1 MKQLYLLFL
10 TTAFYTSFAQNVTS
24 PVSTDTSSKN
34 DKQLTDVV
42 VSATRR
48 ETALQQSPVTIFSK
62 TQAQLRN
69 SASGNIYYSLATL
82 PQTDIIQLGGNISV
96 INTRG
101 FNDAFQTRFV
111 QLVNGVDVQLPA
123 LNVTTG
129 NLTGP
134 IPIDIKRAELIA
146 GPSSA
151 MFGANALQGV
161 SNLITTNPLDGS
173 KLSVQLKGGNR
184 DYIDVQALLN
194 VCLLKN
200 NNLGLKFG
208 GAYNTML
215 DWIADDPAVNTYGK
229 INSTLDVKNSI
240 KNYLSKVVLPAH
252 DSAFYLTALNYFNTN
267 SGAYVTTTTISA
279 PGIKESALIQNRT
292 VSAKATAGI
301 YYNPIEKLSISYQY
315 NFSMGNQILQGTTR
329 YQLNT
334 YSHVHDFELK
344 YDGFKLKANYNS
356 DKFFD
361 SYNLLLTGNYMSA
374 SNMPVYI
381 NSLLDTYYKNVYLA
395 SNGFS
400 SAIDSATFKSI
411 FTNSRNS
418 ANSTWWTADSD
429 TFKKRL
435 NQITTNGNS
444 LKGSALLDESRIFH
458 TEASYSLPV
467 KFMNIDVLA
476 YFRYSSPVSF
486 GTLFQDTLVNR
497 AEAPADGSIDRTLKY
512 KKLTVLDGGGMLQ
525 LNKSFFKNVFDI
537 WASVR
542 VDKNSNFKVQVSPR
556 GGLVFNMKGHSLRAT
571 YQFGFRNPTL
581 QNQYARLDLGQIL
594 LLGNITGFNN
604 LLDLGAY
611 TAFGKALATGNYDT
625 TLLQRVNK
633 ARLQPESVHSLEIGY
648 RGKVKSFFFEATG
661 YFNWYNNFIAN
672 YRGFLVN
679 NAQNLSN
686 AQLADS
692 VRTGKARLVQIPFN
706 FDKKV
711 QTYGVSVMVGYKY
724 KDKLTVSA
732 NYTYSGII
740 LPDSLSSS
748 VLPGYNTP
756 PHKVN
761 IAIEGTRLYRG
772 LGASALFRWTDK
784 TNWQSAIGNGVLSA
798 NANLDMAVFYEF
810 DKPNTRITFGCT
822 NVTGAKLKYAIGAPV
837 IGRTIYATLNFDI
850 PFVTSKK

>member
-1 MKQLYLLFL
+1 MKHLYLVTLSL
-10 TTAFYTSFAQNVTS
+10 AFYASFAQTATTTVT
-24 PVSTDTSSKN
+24 TDTTKP
-34 DKQLTDVV
+34 DKQLGDVV
-42 VSATRR
+42 ISATRR
-48 ETALQQSPVTIFSK
+48 ETALLQSPVTIFSK
-62 TQAQLRN
+62 SQLDIRN
-69 SASGNIYYSLATL
+69 HASGNTYYSLATL
-82 PQTDIIQLGGNISV
+82 PQTDIVQLGGNISV

-151 MFGANALQGV
+151 MFGANALQGL
-161 SNLITTNPLDGS
+161 SNMITTNPLDGS
-173 KLSVQLKGGNR
+173 KVSAQIKGGNR
-184 DYIDVQALLN
+184 DYIDVQALVN
-194 VCLLKN
+194 ICLLKN
-200 NNLGLKFG
+200 KNLGFKFG
-208 GAYNTML
+208 GAYNTMN
-215 DWIADDPAVNTYGK
+215 DWTANDPAVNVYGK
-229 INSTLDVKNSI
+229 ISSNFDVKAGI
-240 KNYLSKVVLPAH
+240 RNYLSRVVLPSQ
-252 DSAFYLTALNYFNTN
+252 DSAFYLSALNYFDSNN
-267 SGAYVTTTTISA
+267 GAYIATTPISA
-279 PGIKESALIQNRT
+279 PGINEAALIQDRT
-292 VSAKATAGI
+292 TSTKATAGI
-301 YYNPIEKLSISYQY
+301 FYNPIDKLYLSYQY
-315 NFSMGNQILQGTTR
+315 NFSMGRQILQGTTR

-334 YSHVHDFELK
+334 YSHIHDFELK
-344 YDGFKLKANYNS
+344 YDGFRFKANYNS

-374 SNMPVYI
+374 SNLPVYL
-381 NSLLDTYYKNVYLA
+381 NTLVDTYYKNVYLA

-400 SAIDSATFKSI
+400 DNIDSATFRSI
-411 FTNSRNS
+411 FANSRTS
-418 ANSTWWTADSD
+418 ANSAWWLADSD

-435 NQITTNGNS
+435 AQITTNGNS
-444 LKGSALLDESRIFH
+444 LKGSALLDESSIFH
-458 TEASYSLPV
+458 TEASYSLPIKYV
-467 KFMNIDVLA
+467 NIDVLA

-486 GTLFQDTLVNR
+486 GTLFQDTLLNR
-497 AEAPADGSIDRTLKY
+497 AEAPTDGSIDRTLSY
-512 KKLTVLDGGGMLQ
+512 KKLNIYEGGGMVQ
-525 LNKSFFKNVFDI
+525 VNKSFFKNVLDI

-556 GGLVFNMKGHSLRAT
+556 GGLVFNMKGHSVRAT

-604 LLDLGAY
+604 LIDLGSY
-611 TAFGKALATGNYDT
+611 TAFGKALAAGNYDT

-633 ARLQPESVHSLEIGY
+633 DRLQPESVHSIELGY
-648 RGKVKSFFFEATG
+648 RGQVKSFFFEAAG

-679 NAQNLSN
+679 NAQNLST
-686 AQLADS
+686 AQMADS
-692 VRTGKARLVQIPFN
+692 IRTGKARLIQIPFN
-706 FDKKV
+706 YDKKV
-711 QTYGVSVMVGYKY
+711 QTYGVSIMAGYRY

-740 LPDSLSSS
+740 LPDSISAS

-756 PHKVN
+756 PHKINVSV
-761 IAIEGTRLYRG
+761 EGTHLYRG

-784 TNWQSAIGNGVLSA
+784 TNWQSAIGNGVLAA
-798 NANLDMAVFYEF
+798 NSNLDLAVFYEF

-822 NVTGAKLKYAIGAPV
+822 NVTGASLKYAIGAPV
-837 IGRTIYATLNFDI
+837 IGRMIYARLNVDI
-850 PFVTSKK
+850 PFTEKRK